1 MNITMLQSV
10 SSLAGSFSCKKS
22 YDLPDNLATQWIAAG
37 YAKATVSEVAEV
49 EVAPAPVVEV
59 AAVAAVAEKPVVTSS
74 RKSKAAKPDLL

>member
-49 EVAPAPVVEV
+49 EVAPAPAPVVE
-59 AAVAAVAEKPVVTSS
+59 VAAVAEKPVVTSS
-74 RKSKAAKPDLL
+74 RKSKAPKPDLL

>member
-22 YDLPDNLATQWIAAG
+22 YDIPDNLATQWIAAG

-59 AAVAAVAEKPVVTSS
+59 AAVAEKPVVTSS

>member
-49 EVAPAPVVEV
+49 KVAPAPIVE
-59 AAVAAVAEKPVVTSS
+59 VAAVAEKPVVTSS
-74 RKSKAAKPDLL
+74 RKSKATKSDLL

>member
-59 AAVAAVAEKPVVTSS
+59 AAVAEKPVVTSS
-74 RKSKAAKPDLL
+74 RKSKAPKPDLL

>member
-37 YAKATVSEVAEV
+37 YAKATASEDVVA
-49 EVAPAPVVEV
+49 EVAPAPVVE
-59 AAVAAVAEKPVVTSS
+59 VAAVAEKPVVTSS
-74 RKSKAAKPDLL
+74 RKSKATKSDLL